1 MFNQIMRLAGNV
13 LKGSNLDPQG
23 QAQRQLMAARASNL
37 AKTKDYILNPKRV
50 SSSAFN
56 VTVLPSAMGNPAVLR
71 EQISG
76 PSALYSHQNMPAVPI
91 NPGMGPVVSTD
102 PAVLRRMADEGRI

>member
-1 MFNQIMRLAGNV
+1 MFNQIMQLASNV

-23 QAQRQLMAARASNL
+23 QAQRHLMAARASNL
-37 AKTKDYILNPKRV
+37 AKQKI
-50 SSSAFN
+50 
-56 VTVLPSAMGNPAVLR
+56 TVLPSARNNPAVLR

-76 PSALYSHQNMPAVPI
+76 PSALYSHENMPAVPI
-91 NPGMGPVVSTD
+91 NPGMGPIISTD

>member
-1 MFNQIMRLAGNV
+1 MFNQVMRLAGNI

-23 QAQRQLMAARASNL
+23 QAQRHLMAARASNI
-37 AKTKDYILNPKRV
+37 AKQ
-50 SSSAFN
+50 N

-76 PSALYSHQNMPAVPI
+76 PSALYSHQNMPAVQI
-91 NPGMGPVVSTD
+91 NPGMGTIVSTD
-102 PAVLRRMADEGRI
+102 PAVLRQFAEEGRL

>member
-1 MFNQIMRLAGNV
+1 MFENIMQLAGRA
-13 LKGSNLDPQG
+13 LKGSNVDPQG
-23 QAQRQLMAARASNL
+23 QAQQHLMAARASNL
-37 AKTKDYILNPKRV
+37 AKQK
-50 SSSAFN
+50 

-91 NPGMGPVVSTD
+91 NPGMGPIVSTD
-102 PAVLRRMADEGRI
+102 PAVLRQLADEGRI

>member
-1 MFNQIMRLAGNV
+1 MFNQIMQLASNV

-23 QAQRQLMAARASNL
+23 QAQRHLMAARASNL
-37 AKTKDYILNPKRV
+37 AKQK
-50 SSSAFN
+50 
-56 VTVLPSAMGNPAVLR
+56 VTVLPSARNNPAVLR

-76 PSALYSHQNMPAVPI
+76 PSALYSHENMPAVPI
-91 NPGMGPVVSTD
+91 NPGMGPIVSTD

>member
-1 MFNQIMRLAGNV
+1 MQLASNV

-23 QAQRQLMAARASNL
+23 QAQRHLMAARASNL
-37 AKTKDYILNPKRV
+37 AKQK
-50 SSSAFN
+50 
-56 VTVLPSAMGNPAVLR
+56 VTVLPSARNNPAVLR

-76 PSALYSHQNMPAVPI
+76 PSALYSHENMPAVPI
-91 NPGMGPVVSTD
+91 NPGMGPIVSTD

>member
-1 MFNQIMRLAGNV
+1 MFDQVMRLAGNI

-23 QAQRQLMAARASNL
+23 QAQRHMMAARASNI
-37 AKTKDYILNPKRV
+37 AKQK
-50 SSSAFN
+50 
-56 VTVLPSAMGNPAVLR
+56 VTFLPSAMGNPAVLR

-91 NPGMGPVVSTD
+91 NPGMGPIVSTD

>member
-1 MFNQIMRLAGNV
+1 MFNQIMQLASNV

-23 QAQRQLMAARASNL
+23 QAQRHLMAARASNL
-37 AKTKDYILNPKRV
+37 AKQK
-50 SSSAFN
+50 
-56 VTVLPSAMGNPAVLR
+56 VTVLPSARNNPAVLR

-76 PSALYSHQNMPAVPI
+76 PNALYSHENMPAVPI
-91 NPGMGPVVSTD
+91 NPGMGPIVSTD

>member
-1 MFNQIMRLAGNV
+1 MFDQVMRLAGNI

-23 QAQRQLMAARASNL
+23 QAQRHMMAARASNI
-37 AKTKDYILNPKRV
+37 AKQK
-50 SSSAFN
+50 
-56 VTVLPSAMGNPAVLR
+56 VTVLPSAMNNPAVLR

-91 NPGMGPVVSTD
+91 NPGMGPIVSTD
-102 PAVLRRMADEGRI
+102 PAVLRQLADEGRI

>member
-1 MFNQIMRLAGNV
+1 MFDQVMRLAGNI

-23 QAQRQLMAARASNL
+23 QAQRHMMAARASNI
-37 AKTKDYILNPKRV
+37 AKQK
-50 SSSAFN
+50 